1 MTNLENVLQLID
13 DTVRAAS
20 DTAAIQEMLST
31 VILLDNFLNNL
42 QSTGTGI
49 GIIYLPFV
57 IIQATDDLVSNELK
71 KQYNS
76 IQYVR
81 RKVFENTSGKDFFIK
96 WANSSREVLLQN
108 VRNSNT
114 LTFDNYIYT

>member
-1 MTNLENVLQLID
+1 
-13 DTVRAAS
+13 
-20 DTAAIQEMLST
+20 MLST
-31 VILLDNFLNNL
+31 VISLDNFLNTL

-49 GIIYLPFV
+49 GVIYLPFV

-76 IQYVR
+76 IQYIR